1 MGYSKTILCLA
12 NSRKQSGRCIA
23 GREITDGKPGD
34 WIRPVSGR
42 DTEEISEEERRFKDG
57 DTPSVLDIIRIPM
70 LEPRP
75 KSYQSENHLIDDQ
88 FYWEKV
94 RRASWQEAAAAVDP
108 VQGNLWE
115 NGHHDRNDRIP
126 EDRAGQLPNS
136 LLLVRPENAVIRP
149 VQALHKKQVR
159 ASFGLNG
166 QDYDLVVTDPE
177 IERYVLKMTDNDE
190 YPVPRALL
198 CVSLGE
204 IFEGHAWKLI
214 ASVITE
220 KRARQVQ

>member
-1 MGYSKTILCLA
+1 M
-12 NSRKQSGRCIA
+12 
-23 GREITDGKPGD
+23 
-34 WIRPVSGR
+34 SGR
-42 DTEEISEEERRFKDG
+42 DTEEISEEERRFKNG

-94 RRASWQEAAAAVDP
+94 GRASWQEVVGAVDP
-108 VQGNLWE
+108 VRGNLWE
-115 NGHHDRNDRIP
+115 NGYHDRNDRIP
-126 EDRAGQLPNS
+126 EARARQLPDS

-159 ASFGLNG
+159 AMFNLNG
-166 QDYDLVVTDPE
+166 QEYNLVVTDPE
-177 IERYVLKMTDNDE
+177 IERHVLKMTGNDE
-190 YPVPRALL
+190 YPVPGALL
-198 CVSLGE
+198 CISLGE